1 MTKRQKISTSFVS
14 ALSAIT
20 IAGGYRTNFPTV
32 KHWSGDIE
40 PKENETVVVVKDR
53 TNVNTEDSESEKEK
67 LIIDIHMTCCITNTN
82 YATICNMID
91 DVKKWYHTN
100 RKTLEVNLNVPE
112 IHYESD
118 DIAIERFEKEIG
130 AGRVT
135 FSVITGQNSNW
146 VYDSTEY

>member
-1 MTKRQKISTSFVS
+1 MTKRQKIATSFVS

-32 KHWSGDIE
+32 KHWSNDIE

-53 TNVNTEDSESEKEK
+53 TINSTEDSVSEKEV
-67 LIIDIHMTCCITNTN
+67 LIIDIHMACCIANTN

-91 DVKKWYHTN
+91 DVKKWYGAN
-100 RKTLEVNLNVPE
+100 RKTLEVSMNVVE
-112 IHYESD
+112 IKYMSD
-118 DIAIERFEKEIG
+118 EVAVDRFEKEVG

-135 FSVITGQNSNW
+135 FAVTTGQNSNW
-146 VYDSTEY
+146 QYDDTEY